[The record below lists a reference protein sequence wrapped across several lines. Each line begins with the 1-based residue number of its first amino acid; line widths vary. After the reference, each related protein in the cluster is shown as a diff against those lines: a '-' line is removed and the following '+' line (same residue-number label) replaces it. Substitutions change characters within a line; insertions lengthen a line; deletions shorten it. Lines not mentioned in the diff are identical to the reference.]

1 MKFGEMLT
9 HAANFSAVGAA
20 GPSFAWASPN
30 DIVILGKTPD
40 DINGRVCLVS
50 LPDDEKRRF
59 VRLYRH
65 GNTIKTYYMDD
76 YDCSGEYPANGVE
89 VHGEVLAIVH
99 QYGVEP
105 EAPKASTA
113 WEKRVKKALKGRF
126 ISFKDQEQI
135 LKRHTN
141 AGRWTTLNV
150 AYCLGAEA
158 GRKEAILH
166 HFQKSFLLLDFGK
179 LIILLPEKLHSGR
192 VSCGLRGRKSE
203 GCVVGEVTFQKGLQR
218 FCGLLNTGIII
229 GRAVCRR
236 FQCALH
242 QIHAFG
248 RITAGRASKRIDF
261 TAECVQ
267 ARLQDVSQN
276 YAKAAGYLKSNYP
289 MSSAN

>member
-1 MKFGEMLT
+1 MSKNSTIMKFGEMLT
-9 HAANFSAVGAA
+9 NAANFYTVGSA
-20 GPSFAWASPN
+20 GPAFAWASPN
-30 DIVILGKTPD
+30 DIVILGKIPD

-65 GNTIKTYYMDD
+65 GNKIKTYYMDD

-158 GRKEAILH
+158 GRKEAMSDD
-166 HFQKSFLLLDFGK
+166 K
-179 LIILLPEKLHSGR
+179 
-192 VSCGLRGRKSE
+192 
-203 GCVVGEVTFQKGLQR
+203 
-218 FCGLLNTGIII
+218 
-229 GRAVCRR
+229 GRA
-236 FQCALH
+236 
-242 QIHAFG
+242 
-248 RITAGRASKRIDF
+248 
-261 TAECVQ
+261 
-267 ARLQDVSQN
+267 
-276 YAKAAGYLKSNYP
+276 
-289 MSSAN
+289 

>member
-1 MKFGEMLT
+1 MSKNSAIMKFGEMLT
-9 HAANFSAVGAA
+9 HAANIYAVGAA

-126 ISFKDQEQI
+126 IPFKDQEQI

-158 GRKEAILH
+158 GRKEAMSDD
-166 HFQKSFLLLDFGK
+166 K
-179 LIILLPEKLHSGR
+179 
-192 VSCGLRGRKSE
+192 
-203 GCVVGEVTFQKGLQR
+203 
-218 FCGLLNTGIII
+218 
-229 GRAVCRR
+229 GRA
-236 FQCALH
+236 
-242 QIHAFG
+242 
-248 RITAGRASKRIDF
+248 
-261 TAECVQ
+261 
-267 ARLQDVSQN
+267 
-276 YAKAAGYLKSNYP
+276 
-289 MSSAN
+289 

>member
-1 MKFGEMLT
+1 MSKNSAIMKFGEMLT

-105 EAPKASTA
+105 EAPQSIHGVGKACEKGIEGPFYLIQGSGANFETA
-113 WEKRVKKALKGRF
+113 HQRRTLDNPKRV
-126 ISFKDQEQI
+126 
-135 LKRHTN
+135 
-141 AGRWTTLNV
+141 
-150 AYCLGAEA
+150 
-158 GRKEAILH
+158 
-166 HFQKSFLLLDFGK
+166 LL
-179 LIILLPEKLHSGR
+179 SGR
-192 VSCGLRGRKSE
+192 RGRE
-203 GCVVGEVTFQKGLQR
+203 KGGHER
-218 FCGLLNTGIII
+218 
-229 GRAVCRR
+229 
-236 FQCALH
+236 
-242 QIHAFG
+242 
-248 RITAGRASKRIDF
+248 
-261 TAECVQ
+261 
-267 ARLQDVSQN
+267 
-276 YAKAAGYLKSNYP
+276 
-289 MSSAN
+289 

>member
-1 MKFGEMLT
+1 MSKSSAIMKFGEMLT
-9 HAANFSAVGAA
+9 NAANFYAVGAA
-20 GPSFAWASPN
+20 GPAFAWASPD

-158 GRKEAILH
+158 GRKEAMSDD
-166 HFQKSFLLLDFGK
+166 K
-179 LIILLPEKLHSGR
+179 
-192 VSCGLRGRKSE
+192 
-203 GCVVGEVTFQKGLQR
+203 
-218 FCGLLNTGIII
+218 
-229 GRAVCRR
+229 GRA
-236 FQCALH
+236 
-242 QIHAFG
+242 
-248 RITAGRASKRIDF
+248 
-261 TAECVQ
+261 
-267 ARLQDVSQN
+267 
-276 YAKAAGYLKSNYP
+276 
-289 MSSAN
+289 

>member
-1 MKFGEMLT
+1 MSKNSAIMKFGEMLT
-9 HAANFSAVGAA
+9 HAANIYAAGAA
-20 GPSFAWASPN
+20 GPAFAWASPD

-65 GNTIKTYYMDD
+65 GNKIKTYYMDD

-158 GRKEAILH
+158 GRKEAMSDD
-166 HFQKSFLLLDFGK
+166 K
-179 LIILLPEKLHSGR
+179 
-192 VSCGLRGRKSE
+192 
-203 GCVVGEVTFQKGLQR
+203 
-218 FCGLLNTGIII
+218 
-229 GRAVCRR
+229 GRA
-236 FQCALH
+236 
-242 QIHAFG
+242 
-248 RITAGRASKRIDF
+248 
-261 TAECVQ
+261 
-267 ARLQDVSQN
+267 
-276 YAKAAGYLKSNYP
+276 
-289 MSSAN
+289 